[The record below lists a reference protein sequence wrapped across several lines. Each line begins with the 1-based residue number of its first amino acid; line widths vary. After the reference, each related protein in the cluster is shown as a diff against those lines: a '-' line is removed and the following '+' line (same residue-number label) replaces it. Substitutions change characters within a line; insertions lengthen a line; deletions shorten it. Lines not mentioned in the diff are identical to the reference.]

1 MSKNLTNAAV
11 IDFDSEVKH
20 EYQGMKTLRE
30 CVTVRG
36 NVTGESYK
44 FTRMGK
50 GVANQKA
57 SSADVTPMDISHA
70 RQTATLQNWNAP
82 EYTDIFDQA
91 EVNFDEKTELAQVI
105 AKAIGRREDQI
116 IIDTLAGLTTGGGA
130 GFSFAATNDE
140 DPDTGRVFD
149 ISGTRN
155 FDLTS
160 IRSAKGHLDDI
171 EADGEGRF
179 IVLRALALQKLL
191 EDTTVTSSDYNT
203 VKALVSGE
211 LDTYLGFKFKV
222 IGTRTEGGLPGVA
235 ADRTAFAWQKASIGI
250 AIGLDMKTSIDW
262 IATKT
267 AWLANGVYKAGASAR
282 EPQGIVKIQYD
293 ETA

>member
-11 IDFDSEVKH
+11 TEFDSEVKH

-30 CVTVRG
+30 CVTVRTG
-36 NVTGESYK
+36 VTGEAYK

-50 GVANQKA
+50 GLANQKA
-57 SSADVTPMDISHA
+57 SQADVTPMDISHA

-91 EVNFDEKTELAQVI
+91 EVNFDEKAELAQTI
-105 AKAIGRREDQI
+105 AKAIGRREDQL
-116 IIDTLAGLTTGGGA
+116 IIDTLAGTTTGGGA
-130 GFSFAATNDE
+130 GFSFAATNDG

-149 ISGTRN
+149 ISATRN
-155 FDLTS
+155 FDLAS

-171 EADGEGRF
+171 EAESSDRY
-179 IVLRALALQKLL
+179 IVVRAQALQKLL
-191 EDTTVTSSDYNT
+191 EDNTVTSSDFNT
-203 VKALVSGE
+203 IKALVNGE
-211 LDTYLGFKFKV
+211 LDTFLGFKFKV

-235 ADRTAFAWQKASIGI
+235 ADRTAFAWQKQAIGI
-250 AIGLDMKTSIDW
+250 AVGIDMKTTIDW
-262 IATKT
+262 VAQKT
-267 AWLANGVYKAGASAR
+267 SWLANGVYKAGCSAR

-293 ETA
+293 ETV